1 MPSAS
6 LVARAESGFL
16 LHLALLFSLGLL
28 AGGCNI
34 ERPYLLEPL
43 VYAAPTQVFLN
54 PPTRLL
60 LTSRTGLFYFTTP
73 DNVPNVSLPL
83 TEIFYQQFLKK
94 QAFYDLRLIPQT
106 YSTLEEALR
115 IGRLKGYDLILL
127 GQVPYFLDSGT
138 ISKSGLQIDLRI
150 IEVKSGTVIGYLS
163 DAVGAEPSPMLDFI
177 IWDTKPK
184 SSPSVYALA
193 QVLAARVAA
202 VLTYIPEDATS
213 APSLPREIPPPTN
226 LNAASR

>member
-1 MPSAS
+1 MAS
-6 LVARAESGFL
+6 LVAPAEAGFRL
-16 LHLALLFSLGLL
+16 YLALLLSLGVL

-43 VYAAPTQVFLN
+43 VYAAPTQVFLD
-54 PPTRLL
+54 PPTGLL

-83 TEIFYQQFLKK
+83 TEIFYQQFLRK

-115 IGRLKGYDLILL
+115 IGRVKGYDLILL

-138 ISKSGLQIDLRI
+138 TSKSGLQVDLRI
-150 IEVKSGTVIGYLS
+150 VEVKTGTVIGYLS

-177 IWDTKPK
+177 IWDTKSKP
-184 SSPSVYALA
+184 SPSVYALA
-193 QVLAARVAA
+193 QILANRIADT
-202 VLTYIPEDATS
+202 LTFIPEDTASATN
-213 APSLPREIPPPTN
+213 LPREIPPPSN
-226 LNAASR
+226 LDAAY